1 MNMQNRN
8 KLNQMFQQWPAYGLA
23 TAAFLRGMGISSAL
37 LHHYTQRRWLD
48 QVARGVYRRPSDAPG
63 WQASL
68 VTAREQDHVPLHV
81 GGLTALELHGY
92 GHYAGERPL
101 FVFAPAGVRMPAWF
115 EEAAGCHV
123 VLSATDFLEKAT
135 KATIG
140 TLFSEGLALPVSSPE
155 RAALEMLYRVPRHIG
170 VAEAMELVAG
180 LAWMRVDVLQPL
192 LEACSNIKVKRLF
205 LYCAREA
212 GHSWYALLERSR
224 IDLGFGKREL
234 VKGGRLDKEF
244 LLTVPQPAF
253 AMESQF

>member
-1 MNMQNRN
+1 MKMQNRN
-8 KLNQMFQQWPAYGLA
+8 KLNQMFQQWPACGLA

-68 VTAREQDHVPLHV
+68 VTAQGQEGIPLHV
-81 GGLTALELHGY
+81 GGLSALELHGY

-101 FVFAPAGVRMPAWF
+101 FVFAPAGVRMPAWLA
-115 EEAAGCHV
+115 EAAGRHIV
-123 VLSATDFLEKAT
+123 PSTTDFLEKASGS
-135 KATIG
+135 TIES
-140 TLFSEGLALPVSSPE
+140 LVSEGVALPVSTPE
-155 RAALEMLYRVPRHIG
+155 RAALEMLYHVPRYVG
-170 VAEAMELVAG
+170 VAEAMEVMGG
-180 LAWMRVDVLQPL
+180 LAWMRGEVLQPL
-192 LEACSNIKVKRLF
+192 LEVCSNIKVKRLF

-212 GHSWYALLERSR
+212 GHAWYAGLEKGR

-244 LLTVPQPAF
+244 LLTVPQRAY
-253 AMESQF
+253 AMESHF